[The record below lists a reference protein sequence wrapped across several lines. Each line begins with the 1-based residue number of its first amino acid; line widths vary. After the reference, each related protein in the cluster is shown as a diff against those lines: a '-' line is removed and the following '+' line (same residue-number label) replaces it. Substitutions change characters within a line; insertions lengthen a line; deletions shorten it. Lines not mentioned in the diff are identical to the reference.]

1 MAVRATRLRRLRIRR
16 ATQAATLAVGML
28 AVAGT
33 LFTFAQTNVTLVVNG
48 RPEAVSTMGGNVRD
62 LLEGEGITLTSADLV
77 QPPPAT
83 SLADGMTVVVSSD
96 TSAVTPTTFGAK
108 ASDPVRVTSPGSDAM
123 IAAVLRS
130 PSVGVWVVEGT
141 GGSQRMLS
149 AQLAEEHSSATSA
162 GHPSVVAVRAVVMG
176 KVHDVLTNAATA
188 GELLSAMG
196 INPGADDRVLP
207 PTQTPLHVGSRIR
220 YDRVRVVTRQ
230 IQAPVP
236 FVTHTSYS
244 STLPTGMERVD
255 RAGVTGLAE
264 RTMRLRIVNGV
275 VVAEQ
280 LLSQTLLRVPV
291 ARQVTVG
298 RAGTGGGSQVGDAT
312 WYDPPWSG
320 YTAAHKTLPFG
331 THVTVTNL
339 DTGASVTVVIDDR
352 GPYASGRIIDL
363 SPEAFAVIAP
373 LGDGVAHVRITW

>member
-1 MAVRATRLRRLRIRR
+1 LAVRATRLRRLRIRR

-28 AVAGT
+28 VAAGT
-33 LFTFAQTNVTLVVNG
+33 LFTFAHTNVTLVVNG

-62 LLEGEGITLTSADLV
+62 LLEGQGITLTSADLV

-96 TSAVTPTTFGAK
+96 PSAVRPATFGAT
-108 ASDPVRVTSPGSDAM
+108 ASDPTGWTPPGSDAA
-123 IAAVLRS
+123 IAAALRS

-149 AQLAEEHSSATSA
+149 AQLAEERSSATSI

-207 PTQTPLHVGSRIR
+207 PAQTPLHVGSQVTYDQVRI
-220 YDRVRVVTRQ
+220 VTRQ

-236 FVTHTSYS
+236 FETHTSYS

-264 RTMRLRIVNGV
+264 RTVRMRIVNGV

-280 LLSQTLLRVPV
+280 LLSQTLLRAPV
-291 ARQVTVG
+291 SKQVTVG
-298 RAGTGGGSQVGDAT
+298 RTPRGGSQVGDAT